1 MAEKEYD
8 IEWETMTK
16 GDTKP
21 AAAPAEKEDD
31 PFEFASK
38 EAGQN
43 FDAPV
48 IMPEVDKPAAA
59 TEPAKSEPVKAQTF
73 KEAFAANRK
82 AGAKTFE
89 WNGKKYTTAL
99 KTEVKTKP
107 AATPAPAV
115 ASPAAKTTPVDST
128 WSVAKTDNRPKV
140 EISAPSGS
148 MKIPAAEKS
157 MAAPEVAADNT
168 MYSSAGG
175 DKLRHFGADGKPKS
189 VATATA
195 PKAAPVKQVASPVR
209 TSSPMRG

>member
-21 AAAPAEKEDD
+21 DAAPAEKEDD

-43 FDAPV
+43 FDKPAEV
-48 IMPEVDKPAAA
+48 PEEDKPAAA
-59 TEPAKSEPVKAQTF
+59 TEPAKSEPAKAMTF
-73 KEAFAANRK
+73 KEAFASHRK
-82 AGAKTFE
+82 AGAKVFE

-99 KTEVKTKP
+99 KSEVKPK
-107 AATPAPAV
+107 AAAPAV
-115 ASPAAKTTPVDST
+115 AAPAAKIAPVDST

-140 EISAPSGS
+140 EISAASGS
-148 MKIPAAEKS
+148 MKMPAAEKS
-157 MAAPEVAADNT
+157 MAAPDVTADNT

-175 DKLRHFGADGKPKS
+175 DKLRHFGADGKPKAS
-189 VATATA
+189 VAAVA
-195 PKAAPVKQVASPVR
+195 PAAPVKQSVVPAR

>member
-21 AAAPAEKEDD
+21 DAAPADKEDD

-48 IMPEVDKPAAA
+48 KAPEEDKPAAE
-59 TEPAKSEPVKAQTF
+59 EPKKPQSF
-73 KEAFAANRK
+73 KEAFAHHRS
-82 AGAKTFE
+82 AGAKVFE

-99 KTEVKTKP
+99 KGEGTKP
-107 AATPAPAV
+107 KAPSPAASAPAV
-115 ASPAAKTTPVDST
+115 KTTPVDST
-128 WSVAKTDNRPKV
+128 WSVVKKDNRPKV
-140 EISAPSGS
+140 EIKASSGS
-148 MKIPAAEKS
+148 MKMPAAEKS
-157 MAAPEVAADNT
+157 MAAPDVAADNT

-175 DKLRHFGADGKPKS
+175 DKLRHFGADGKPKI
-189 VATATA
+189 A
-195 PKAAPVKQVASPVR
+195 AAPAKPVVKQAASPAR

>member
-21 AAAPAEKEDD
+21 DAAPAEKEDD

-38 EAGQN
+38 VDDARGV
-43 FDAPV
+43 DAPQV
-48 IMPEVDKPAAA
+48 AVQEKAPEVDKPV
-59 TEPAKSEPVKAQTF
+59 TEEPKKPQSF

-82 AGAKTFE
+82 AGAKVFE

-99 KTEVKTKP
+99 KSEVKPK
-107 AATPAPAV
+107 AAAPAV
-115 ASPAAKTTPVDST
+115 AAPAAKTTPVDST

-148 MKIPAAEKS
+148 MKMPAAEKS
-157 MAAPEVAADNT
+157 MAAPDVSIDTT
-168 MYSSAGG
+168 MYSAAGG
-175 DKLRHFGADGKPKS
+175 DKLRHFGADGKPKAA
-189 VATATA
+189 VASA
-195 PKAAPVKQVASPVR
+195 PKVDPVKQTASPAR

>member
-21 AAAPAEKEDD
+21 DAAPAEKEDD

-48 IMPEVDKPAAA
+48 KAPEEDKPAAE
-59 TEPAKSEPVKAQTF
+59 EPKKPQSF
-73 KEAFAANRK
+73 KEAFASHRK
-82 AGAKTFE
+82 AGSKTFE

-99 KTEVKTKP
+99 KGEGTKP
-107 AATPAPAV
+107 KAA
-115 ASPAAKTTPVDST
+115 ASAPAAKTAPVDST

-148 MKIPAAEKS
+148 MKMPAAEKS
-157 MAAPEVAADNT
+157 MAAPDVSADNT
-168 MYSSAGG
+168 MYSAAGS
-175 DKLRHFGADGKPKS
+175 DNLRHFGADGKPKI
-189 VATATA
+189 A
-195 PKAAPVKQVASPVR
+195 AAPAKPVVKQSASPAR